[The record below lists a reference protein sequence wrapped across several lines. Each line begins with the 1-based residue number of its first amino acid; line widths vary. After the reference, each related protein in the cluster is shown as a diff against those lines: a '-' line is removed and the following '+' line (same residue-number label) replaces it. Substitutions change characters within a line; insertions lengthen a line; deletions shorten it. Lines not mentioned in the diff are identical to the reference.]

1 MNNGI
6 MEATKKLTDEMA
18 LVQLEEW
25 IVSKCGQKKFDQ
37 TEETTLDILVDAM
50 QEGLLVLKDDG
61 RASYKLKYAVD
72 GDQDGT
78 KVKVLTS
85 LDFKSGLKYK
95 TIKHMI
101 KRVDST
107 DNVGMALVYTAGLTG
122 VAVPILEELEMW
134 DLTRL
139 QLLTV
144 FFVM

>member
-1 MNNGI
+1 
-6 MEATKKLTDEMA
+6 MEATQKLTDEMA
-18 LVQLEEW
+18 LEQLEEW

-37 TEETTLDILVDAM
+37 TEESTLDILCDAM
-50 QEGLLVLKDDG
+50 QQGLLILRDDG
-61 RASYKLKYAVD
+61 TASYKLRYVVD

-78 KVKVLTS
+78 KVKVLTGV
-85 LDFKSGLKYK
+85 DFKPGLKYK
-95 TIKHMI
+95 TIKHML
-101 KRVDST
+101 KRVDSS

-122 VAVPILEELEMW
+122 VAVPVLEELEMW